1 MYAIIKHI
9 EIKHQ
14 ECFHN
19 QQLDNCYN
27 FLSGQICWH
36 CIFIYTFIYIEKK
49 ILRLIAMKL
58 MHQLKV
64 IIRLILN
71 TIRYLFQK

>member
-1 MYAIIKHI
+1 MYAVIKHI

-27 FLSGQICWH
+27 FLAGQICWH
-36 CIFIYTFIYIEKK
+36 CIFIYIYIYIEKN
-49 ILRLIAMKL
+49 
-58 MHQLKV
+58 LKTNCNEINASIESYKSV
-64 IIRLILN
+64 
-71 TIRYLFQK
+71 